1 MDLIR
6 ERPLLNSQRLAVAL
20 LASLSAAFVLGAV
33 GSAASTRPVSFA
45 QAKVYATDEGPAAV
59 ALGDLNGDGH
69 PDLASANYTANT
81 VSVLLNNGDGTFRT
95 RHDYST
101 APSPK
106 ALVLGDLNGD
116 GKADLVTANLWD
128 DTISVLLA
136 KGDGTLQAK
145 RDYRTA
151 ERPFDVALGDLDG
164 DGRLDIAVAA
174 DESNMISVFRN
185 SGDGSFEASR
195 NYETDAGPD
204 SIAIADMNADGRPD
218 LITANG
224 AAATVSVL
232 VNGGDGNFTAGS
244 VFDLGSN
251 GFPSLAVGDL
261 NGDTAPDL
269 AVMDSGEGLS
279 VLLSRQG
286 GGFAPRRLYRRWYGG
301 GVTIADL
308 NGDGTRDLALAGG
321 YMLNRGDGGF
331 EAGVELP
338 GGSGGTAG
346 DVNGDGKVD
355 LAAAYYSSD
364 RGWIAVLINTPGL
377 CNVQYVLEQSLAAA
391 RQTLARGHC
400 RVGKLRRARSTWAK
414 KGRVISQKPGAGL
427 VVPAGTK
434 VNLVVSKGRRK

>member
-45 QAKVYATDEGPAAV
+45 QAKVYATDEGPAGV

-116 GKADLVTANLWD
+116 G
-128 DTISVLLA
+128 
-136 KGDGTLQAK
+136 TLQAK
-145 RDYRTA
+145 RDYGTA

-204 SIAIADMNADGRPD
+204 SVAIADMNADGRPD

-355 LAAAYYSSD
+355 LAAAYSSD

-377 CNVQYVLEQSLAAA
+377 CNVQYVLEKSLAAA

-400 RVGKLRRARSTWAK
+400 RVGKLRRAHSTWAK